1 MKRVLVISSILVLL
15 LFCGWRFGFALAK
28 NAERG
33 ISQYRLSDSD
43 KEHIIREFPADY
55 KGIIKQSL
63 KLTAKQLT
71 FAEKNNLG
79 ENEANCVGYAQVCS
93 CICNYALVHHGYTP
107 SAKPVVGYVSFC
119 GINLYPILQKVVP
132 KKYKNFVKDH
142 DFVELKYNDKV
153 VYFDASLYDYGI
165 HCTTTITSQSN
176 HK

>member
-1 MKRVLVISSILVLL
+1 MES
-15 LFCGWRFGFALAK
+15 
-28 NAERG
+28 
-33 ISQYRLSDSD
+33 
-43 KEHIIREFPADY
+43 PADY
-55 KGIIKQSL
+55 KGIIKFSL

-71 FAEKNNLG
+71 FTEKNDLG
-79 ENEANCVGYAQVCS
+79 ENEANCIGYAQVCS

-119 GINLYPILQKVVP
+119 GINICPILQKVVP

-165 HCTTTITSQSN
+165 HCTTSISTHSN
-176 HK
+176 HE